1 MNIEKRI
8 RELLNE
14 KEWTFASLLN
24 MEKVLDEISDIIYN
38 EMSPE
43 QKLEMSWKQDIN
55 NEIIENI
62 SETVAKIVKEELMQ
76 AEVSFGNKNK
86 EEDENEISEGSVGWK
101 SLKERTANE
110 KTDSK

>member
-8 RELLNE
+8 RELFYE

-43 QKLEMSWKQDIN
+43 QK
-55 NEIIENI
+55 
-62 SETVAKIVKEELMQ
+62 
-76 AEVSFGNKNK
+76 
-86 EEDENEISEGSVGWK
+86 
-101 SLKERTANE
+101 
-110 KTDSK
+110 